1 MINTDDP
8 IDEVSELEKRE
19 SNSDPDIEPEFT
31 IDAEEL
37 ILIPDNI
44 YTLGY
49 EGYKTGQYFYT
60 PKIKVEFVILDEG
73 EYHGTRLS
81 RFYRVD
87 RLTGAPG
94 RNGKFKPGGW
104 SSSFIRDWTRLFGKP
119 KRGDRLSLRRFK
131 IGLIKGKV
139 ETVTK
144 DGKGRPLPKDSYYS
158 AITELISLERI
169 EE

>member
-8 IDEVSELEKRE
+8 LDEVSEYEKRGRI
-19 SNSDPDIEPEFT
+19 SVPDIEPEFT
-31 IDAEEL
+31 IDAKEL
-37 ILIPDNI
+37 ILIPENI

-49 EGYKTGQYFYT
+49 DGYKTGLYFYT
-60 PKIKVEFVILDEG
+60 PKIKIGFVILDEG
-73 EYHGTRLS
+73 EYYGTRLS

-87 RLTGAPG
+87 KLIGSPG

-104 SSSFIRDWTRLFGKP
+104 SSNLIRDWTRLFGKP